1 MHSFPSI
8 QAAFWALQSMF
19 RNHQQQWIVYAPG
32 AEIHLGLDVE
42 QVDQC
47 ENSERDQVSKSPN
60 TLHVSGLF
68 LTPHGVFFELTRTEW
83 AVTCR
88 ETVGHIC
95 LAARLSDA
103 VEEAKQTKRDAM
115 TLEEWLPN
123 ASVAELQLQFFLN
136 IFEFG
141 WDTFFIVFLFRA
153 FAALPFVLCAVQSNQ
168 PQQ

>member
-1 MHSFPSI
+1 
-8 QAAFWALQSMF
+8 MF

-83 AVTCR
+83 AENSCNAQV
-88 ETVGHIC
+88 VGRRGGSQANKARCDDFGRMAAQC
-95 LAARLSDA
+95 L
-103 VEEAKQTKRDAM
+103 
-115 TLEEWLPN
+115 
-123 ASVAELQLQFFLN
+123 
-136 IFEFG
+136 G
-141 WDTFFIVFLFRA
+141 G
-153 FAALPFVLCAVQSNQ
+153 
-168 PQQ
+168 